1 MALSTVRMF
10 VRPGGLTV
18 PTHCSVGIARG
29 VTQRLTRLSWSVSL
43 SLVTCTGFIIN
54 AGSAVREMQTLS
66 LGNILNMA
74 AIQTYKVGVI
84 GATGAVG
91 IEMVKVF

>member
-1 MALSTVRMF
+1 MK
-10 VRPGGLTV
+10 
-18 PTHCSVGIARG
+18 
-29 VTQRLTRLSWSVSL
+29 
-43 SLVTCTGFIIN
+43 
-54 AGSAVREMQTLS
+54 TLS